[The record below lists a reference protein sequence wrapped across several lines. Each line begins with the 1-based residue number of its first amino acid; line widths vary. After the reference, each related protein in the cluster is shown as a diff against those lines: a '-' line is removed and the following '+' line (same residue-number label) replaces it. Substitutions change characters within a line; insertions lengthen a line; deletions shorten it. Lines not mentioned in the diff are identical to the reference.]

1 MLLSSHKCD
10 AHDIVVR
17 AEVDNAVAM
26 LTQEINQLIGKI
38 EYSVAHMRKAMDA
51 KEKKVDDR
59 DDSPSFIKAA
69 FEPTLPRVGVIA
81 DELKNEDERAT
92 EIRRAREPDYIACA
106 PKLPS
111 ILDDLPVVH
120 AK

>member
-59 DDSPSFIKAA
+59 DDSPAFVKAS
-69 FEPTLPRVGVIA
+69 FEPSLPRVGVIA
-81 DELKNEDERAT
+81 EELRAEDERAE
-92 EIRRAREPDYIACA
+92 EIRRSREPDYIACA
-106 PKLPS
+106 PKVPS
-111 ILDDLPVVH
+111 ILDDLPVVR